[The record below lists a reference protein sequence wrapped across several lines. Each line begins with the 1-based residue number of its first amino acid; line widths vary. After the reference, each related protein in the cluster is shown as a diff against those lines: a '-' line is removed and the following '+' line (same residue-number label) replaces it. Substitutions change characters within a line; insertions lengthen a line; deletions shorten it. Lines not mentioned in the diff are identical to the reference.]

1 MKTLV
6 EKSCSRLFMKC
17 IIFMTIF
24 NALIYMATFYGRDKN
39 NTVFIV
45 TSVVQ
50 VCFSLFLG
58 LCIRKRNR
66 GLLSQSKAERKRY
79 AGITFAGFIIL
90 ALPFIYTDFMP
101 SVYLDLRYYLRERF
115 NLNRIFTVIDFLSIL
130 VCLGAVFFYK
140 SAQCAPINSNWG
152 RPVKFVTGTSCKSL
166 FVKCLLLILTLNIL
180 LSIAVTVF
188 FYLTALSQREQ
199 LTIYLYVSVT
209 QICLSFFLGLYI
221 RHKNQT
227 LFSQKTVER
236 RHYAIITC
244 AAFSI
249 LLIIILFP
257 GIVAAPYSI
266 FKTAIYKIFRITYF
280 LTPFDLFGMII
291 FMCAVFLY
299 KPVKRPA

>member
-6 EKSCSRLFMKC
+6 EKSCSRLFIKC
-17 IIFMTIF
+17 IVFMTIF

-39 NTVFIV
+39 NTVFII

-50 VCFSLFLG
+50 MCFSLFLG
-58 LCIRKRNR
+58 LYIRKRNR
-66 GLLSQSKAERKRY
+66 GLLSQRKAERKRY
-79 AGITFAGFIIL
+79 ARITFAGFIIL
-90 ALPFIYTDFMP
+90 ALPLIYTDFMP

-115 NLNRIFTVIDFLSIL
+115 DLHRIFTMIDFLSIL
-130 VCLGAVFFYK
+130 VCLGAVFFCE
-140 SAQCAPINSNWG
+140 SVQRTSINLHLDG
-152 RPVKFVTGTSCKSL
+152 PAKFITGTSCKSL

-188 FYLTALSQREQ
+188 FYLTAPSQREQ

-227 LFSQKTVER
+227 LFSQKTEER
-236 RHYAIITC
+236 RHYAMITC

-257 GIVAAPYSI
+257 GIAAVPYSN
-266 FKTAIYKIFRITYF
+266 FKTAIYKIFRLTYF
-280 LTPFDLFGMII
+280 LTPFDFFGMII